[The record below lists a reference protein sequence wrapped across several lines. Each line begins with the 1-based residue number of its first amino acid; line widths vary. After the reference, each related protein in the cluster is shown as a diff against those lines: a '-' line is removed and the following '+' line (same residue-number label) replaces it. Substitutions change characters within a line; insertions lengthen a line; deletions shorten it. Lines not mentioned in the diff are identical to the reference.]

1 MTQMILT
8 EVHNFDQFPDGR
20 LRAGPFTCSRS
31 DIQGLLRRHGLKL
44 GLNKSAGVC
53 SKTVMGIMIS
63 SAGPDVHG
71 YLIGE
76 DDLEA
81 SSSDLE
87 AFLEVVVKPGVSFS
101 IEGHHCPDADT
112 MVRSSLS
119 AWRMNGQ
126 LMVSAQRV
134 LETRDGTRK
143 ILLNQPPTSV
153 SQPTESSEFPLCL
166 VG

>member
-20 LRAGPFTCSRS
+20 LRAGPFTCNKS
-31 DIQGLLRRHGLKL
+31 DIQGLLNQHGLKL
-44 GLNKSAGVC
+44 GLNESAGLC
-53 SKTVMGIMIS
+53 SKTVMGIMLS
-63 SAGPDVHG
+63 SAGPDVQG

-81 SSSDLE
+81 PSSDLE
-87 AFLEVVVKPGVSFS
+87 AFLEDVVNPGISFS
-101 IEGHHCPDADT
+101 IEGHHCPDEDT

-134 LETRDGTRK
+134 LETRTGSRR

-153 SQPTESSEFPLCL
+153 SQPTDNPEFPLRL